1 MAMTFNWTRIQQAGF
16 FRQNWG
22 RLPCL
27 IRNAL
32 PADFDGITPEE
43 LAGLSLEEHIE
54 SRIVIERGPQDY
66 ELRRGPF
73 SEEDYA
79 RLPER
84 NWTLLVQGVDRV
96 VPAVQRL
103 LTAFDFIPYWRLD
116 DVMISYA
123 VSGGNVG
130 PHYDHYHVF
139 LYQMAGHRRW
149 MLTSQ
154 RCTQDN
160 YIEGVPLRL
169 MKDFPVEVTYEVG
182 PGDVLYIPPLWGHH
196 GVALDD
202 ECMTASVGYRS
213 LRAREIM
220 EALADWLAE
229 QPDGAALF
237 EDPAYLGLPPGEMDA
252 RVDQAALEAIRPA
265 LQAPGLSHALAQMM
279 TLPDQAAV
287 ELLPEP
293 LKTPFTLDDLP
304 MLLQSTPAWLRD
316 SVTRMAV
323 TSDGALF
330 VNGSLWETDA
340 SPAFR
345 RWLSDH
351 ILYEDAERWLQQ
363 PADAAALLHA
373 INQQW
378 ILPDEA

>member
-1 MAMTFNWTRIQQAGF
+1 MKYHFNWTRIQQAGF
-16 FRQNWG
+16 FQQNWG
-22 RLPCL
+22 RTPCV
-27 IRNAL
+27 IRGAL

-43 LAGLSLEEHIE
+43 LAGLSLEEGVE
-54 SRIVIERGPQDY
+54 SRMVIQHGPEDY

-73 SEEDYA
+73 TEADYA
-79 RLPER
+79 ALPER
-84 NWTLLVQGVDRV
+84 DWTLLVQGVDRI
-96 VPAVQRL
+96 VPAVQKL

-116 DVMISYA
+116 DIMISYA
-123 VSGGNVG
+123 VTGGNVG

-149 MLTSQ
+149 TLTSQ
-154 RCTQDN
+154 HCTEDN
-160 YIEGVPLRL
+160 YLEGVPLRL
-169 MKDFPVEVTYEVG
+169 MKDFPVELEYEVE

-202 ECMTASVGYRS
+202 ACLTASIGYRS

-229 QPDGAALF
+229 HPQGHVLF
-237 EDPAYLGLPPGEMDA
+237 EDPDYRGLPPGQMDA
-252 RVDQAALEAIRPA
+252 RVDLTALGALRPV

-287 ELLPEP
+287 ALLPEP
-293 LKTPFTLDDLP
+293 LHPSYTLDDLP
-304 MLLQSTPAWLRD
+304 DLLRETPTWLRD

-323 TSDGALF
+323 TEDGALF
-330 VNGSLWETDA
+330 VNGFLWDTAA
-340 SPAFR
+340 SVDFR
-345 RWLSDH
+345 QWLSNQ
-351 ILYEDAERWLQQ
+351 ILYADAERWLQSPQ
-363 PADAAALLHA
+363 EATALLYA

-378 ILPDEA
+378 IVPDED